1 MHWLTN
7 ECQELTSGRKLT
19 GLLHRTYLMND
30 LATLQEGPNTNGR
43 RERNHVDVTFAQDTS
58 RCVSNRSISSKLLAL
73 SLTSGLLVRTLPCS
87 VSSSSCISE
96 DFNSYDSDL
105 TNEPFDSAGSFS
117 RRNP

>member
-1 MHWLTN
+1 
-7 ECQELTSGRKLT
+7 
-19 GLLHRTYLMND
+19 MND

-87 VSSSSCISE
+87 RSLHPRASLRISIHTIPISRMSLSILPARSVAGTHEEAYPSLKSSK
-96 DFNSYDSDL
+96 YKV
-105 TNEPFDSAGSFS
+105 TGA
-117 RRNP
+117 